1 MATYLSKF
9 RFRLLCAFCNVDSDN
24 TRLGGRS
31 VSCDATLGKREPAS
45 REDVVKGGRRPRTD
59 DCVALGVWLRV
70 VVAPD
75 LLGVPLGE

>member
-9 RFRLLCAFCNVDSDN
+9 RFRLFCTFCNADSDN

-31 VSCDATLGKREPAS
+31 VSCDATVGKREPTS
-45 REDVVKGGRRPRTD
+45 REDVVKSGRRPRAD
-59 DCVALGVWLRV
+59 DCVALGVWPRV

-75 LLGVPLGE
+75 LFGMPLGE